1 MELLVTF
8 SAIAITCL
16 GMWWAVRKGDQIGRE
31 IAFYKSLRVDR
42 TADLERRIKELERKA
57 K

>member
-16 GMWWAVRKGDQIGRE
+16 GMWWAARKGDQMGRE